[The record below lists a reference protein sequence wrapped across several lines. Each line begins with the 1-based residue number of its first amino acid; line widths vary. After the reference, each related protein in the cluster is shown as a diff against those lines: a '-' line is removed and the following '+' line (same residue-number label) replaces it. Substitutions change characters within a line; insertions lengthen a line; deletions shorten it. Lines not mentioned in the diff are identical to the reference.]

1 MTNQDYLLSQLG
13 FAPGNN
19 NTLLGAMIDQGI
31 ISTDPYVI
39 GNMNPLKIAAV
50 TIIKILLSTAD
61 TDQQSGEIRNQV
73 KYDRVAIL
81 ARLKMLETELGLTDA
96 VPTVTGRS
104 PW

>member
-31 ISTDPYVI
+31 VATDAYVVS
-39 GNMNPLKIAAV
+39 NMNTLKMAAV
-50 TIIKILLSTAD
+50 SIIKILLTTPDTTDGSNETAFA
-61 TDQQSGEIRNQV
+61 I
-73 KYDRVAIL
+73 KYDRTAVM
-81 ARLKMLETELGLTDA
+81 ARLKMLELDLGLTDA
-96 VPTVTGRS
+96 IPTVTGRS